1 MAGEREWSQ
10 ELMHMERAISN
21 ASKPTT
27 YRTIDTLDLVKPRK
41 IQAYYEQPAISIFI
55 IYTYLLKLDY
65 DNIIVMVDSNFFVH
79 SFLILICTMIR
90 AHAYFSFII
99 HSFQKINTQLIL
111 LQCNTSHSLYL
122 EE

>member
-41 IQAYYEQPAISIFI
+41 IQA
-55 IYTYLLKLDY
+55 
-65 DNIIVMVDSNFFVH
+65 
-79 SFLILICTMIR
+79 
-90 AHAYFSFII
+90 
-99 HSFQKINTQLIL
+99 
-111 LQCNTSHSLYL
+111 
-122 EE
+122 

>member
-79 SFLILICTMIR
+79 SFFNFG
-90 AHAYFSFII
+90 YV
-99 HSFQKINTQLIL
+99 Q
-111 LQCNTSHSLYL
+111 
-122 EE
+122 

>member
-79 SFLILICTMIR
+79 SFFNSICTMIR
-90 AHAYFSFII
+90 THAYFLLLFIPFKKLT
-99 HSFQKINTQLIL
+99 HN
-111 LQCNTSHSLYL
+111 
-122 EE
+122 

>member
-27 YRTIDTLDLVKPRK
+27 YRTIDTLDLIKPRK
-41 IQAYYEQPAISIFI
+41 IQVYYEQPAISIFI

-90 AHAYFSFII
+90 THAYFSFII
-99 HSFQKINTQLIL
+99 HSFQKN
-111 LQCNTSHSLYL
+111 
-122 EE
+122 